1 MRAATTIVVSGERE
15 VAVAAVI
22 EFRTY
27 TAQPG
32 ERAALVELL
41 ETRLFPEMERL
52 GIKVLGCFPSL
63 EDADTFVWLRAFPD
77 AAEREALT
85 KALYGGALWTE
96 ELEQPIR
103 SRLERLSVS
112 TVGDTTGLWHTWP
125 QR

>member
-1 MRAATTIVVSGERE
+1 M
-15 VAVAAVI
+15 AAVI

-27 TAQPG
+27 TAKPG

-63 EDADTFVWLRAFPD
+63 EDTDTFVWLRAFPD
-77 AAEREALT
+77 AAAREALT

-96 ELEQPIR
+96 ELEQPTR